1 MECSV
6 LIARKKG
13 KDTTEMLLD
22 FRERERKK
30 ESDKQ
35 TNKRTNKAIQ
45 RLKKQIKRML
55 ICYVV
60 SIILYGS

>member
-22 FRERERKK
+22 FREKERKK

-35 TNKRTNKAIQ
+35 TNEQTKLFNVLRNK
-45 RLKKQIKRML
+45 
-55 ICYVV
+55 
-60 SIILYGS
+60 

>member
-35 TNKRTNKAIQ
+35 TNEQTKLFNVLRNK
-45 RLKKQIKRML
+45 
-55 ICYVV
+55 
-60 SIILYGS
+60 